1 MARSPRSIWRDNKFR
16 PHSLL
21 DDPAVNDRGRNQ
33 TMKPPAKALV
43 TLVKF
48 AVSIGILVL
57 LLRSQDLS
65 SLKADLLAVNL
76 NMLALAV
83 LLLFAQ
89 TFVLCHRWILILRAM
104 SVPLGWL
111 AGWRIL
117 IISTFFNQ
125 VLPAGGDAVR
135 IWMLRRNGV
144 QWSQTIGSIVADRF
158 LALLALGLI
167 VLAGIPF
174 LLPRVHDNSLLFA
187 IVTVLAAACLGA
199 IAMATLDRWPPRL
212 IAAVPARIVQFAM
225 LVRAPLLAAGGRA
238 MLIVS
243 AIVVHLITV
252 ATCYVLAIGLEAPLS
267 ALDAFVL
274 VPLVILSSAVPI
286 SIGGWGVREGAM
298 VAALGL
304 AGIASDKALAI
315 SVLLGLGGLI
325 VGLFG
330 GLVWLIAPERTS
342 FSPDQARAIA
352 ERTDAAPVA

>member
-1 MARSPRSIWRDNKFR
+1 
-16 PHSLL
+16 
-21 DDPAVNDRGRNQ
+21 
-33 TMKPPAKALV
+33 MKPPAKVLV
-43 TLVKF
+43 TLGKF

-57 LLRSQDLS
+57 LLRTQDLS
-65 SLKADLLAVNL
+65 SLKADLLAVRL
-76 NMLALAV
+76 DMLGLAV

-89 TFVLCHRWILILRAM
+89 TFLLCHRWILILRAM
-104 SVPLGWL
+104 NVPLDWL

-117 IISTFFNQ
+117 MVSNFFNQ

-135 IWMLRRNGV
+135 IWMLRRHGV

-167 VLAGIPF
+167 VLAGMPF
-174 LLPRVHDNSLLFA
+174 LLPRFHDNSILFA
-187 IVTVLAAACLGA
+187 IVAALAAACLGA
-199 IAMATLDRWPPRL
+199 IVLVTLDRWPPRL
-212 IAAVPARIVQFAM
+212 ISAVPARVMQFAM
-225 LVRAPLLAAGGRA
+225 LVRAPLLAAEGRA

-252 ATCYVLAIGLEAPLS
+252 TTCYVLAIGLETPLS

-274 VPLVILSSAVPI
+274 IPPVILSSAVPI

-298 VAALGL
+298 VGALGL

-330 GLVWLIAPERTS
+330 GLVWLIAPERAGFT
-342 FSPDQARAIA
+342 PDQARAIA
-352 ERTDAAPVA
+352 ERTDAAPV

>member
-1 MARSPRSIWRDNKFR
+1 
-16 PHSLL
+16 
-21 DDPAVNDRGRNQ
+21 
-33 TMKPPAKALV
+33 MKRPAKALA
-43 TLVKF
+43 TLAKF

-65 SLKADLLAVNL
+65 SLKADLLAVKL

-89 TFVLCHRWILILRAM
+89 TFILCHRWILILRAM

-158 LALLALGLI
+158 LALLALGAVI
-167 VLAGIPF
+167 LAGMPF
-174 LLPRVHDNSLLFA
+174 LLPRISDRSLLFA
-187 IVTVLAAACLGA
+187 IVIVLAFACFGLVA
-199 IAMATLDRWPPRL
+199 LVTLDRWPSRV
-212 IAAVPARIVQFAM
+212 IAALPARIVQFAM
-225 LVRAPLLAAGGRA
+225 LVRAPLAAEERGK
-238 MLIVS
+238 LIAA
-243 AIVVHLITV
+243 AIVIHLMTV
-252 ATCYVLAIGLEAPLS
+252 AACYVLAIGLDAPLS
-267 ALDAFVL
+267 ALEAFVL

-330 GLVWLIAPERTS
+330 GLVWLVAPERAD
-342 FSPDQARAIA
+342 FSVDQARSAA
-352 ERTDAAPVA
+352 KPADAAPI

>member
-1 MARSPRSIWRDNKFR
+1 
-16 PHSLL
+16 
-21 DDPAVNDRGRNQ
+21 
-33 TMKPPAKALV
+33 MKSPAKALV

-65 SLKADLLAVNL
+65 SLKSDLLAVKL

-104 SVPLGWL
+104 QVPLEWL

-117 IISTFFNQ
+117 IVSTFFNQ

-135 IWMLRRNGV
+135 IWMLRRQGM
-144 QWSQTIGSIVADRF
+144 QWSPTIGSIVADRL
-158 LALLALGLI
+158 LALLALGAVI
-167 VLAGIPF
+167 LAGMPF
-174 LLPRVHDNSLLFA
+174 LLPRISDNSLLFA
-187 IVTVLAAACLGA
+187 IATILVFACSAL
-199 IAMATLDRWPPRL
+199 IALITLNRWPARML
-212 IAAVPARIVQFAM
+212 AVLPGRIVQFAM
-225 LVRAPLLAAGGRA
+225 LVRAPLLAAGGRGP
-238 MLIVS
+238 LIAA
-243 AIVVHLITV
+243 AIIVHLITV
-252 ATCYVLAIGLEAPLS
+252 AACYILAIGLDAPLS

-304 AGIASDKALAI
+304 AGIAPDKALAI
-315 SVLLGLGGLI
+315 SVLFGLGGLT

-330 GLVWLIAPERTS
+330 GFVWLIAPERAS
-342 FSPDQARAIA
+342 FSADSAQATA
-352 ERTDAAPVA
+352 EPADATLI

>member
-1 MARSPRSIWRDNKFR
+1 
-16 PHSLL
+16 
-21 DDPAVNDRGRNQ
+21 
-33 TMKPPAKALV
+33 MKPPAKALV

-57 LLRSQDLS
+57 LLHGQDLS
-65 SLKADLLAVNL
+65 SLKADLLTVDL

-83 LLLFAQ
+83 LLLFGQ
-89 TFVLCHRWILILRAM
+89 TFVLCHRWILILHAM
-104 SVPLGWL
+104 NVPLNWL
-111 AGWRIL
+111 PGWRIL

-158 LALLALGLI
+158 LAMLALGAVI
-167 VLAGIPF
+167 LAGMPF
-174 LLPRVHDNSLLFA
+174 LLQRFSDHSLLLA
-187 IVTVLAAACLGA
+187 IIVVLAVACFCL
-199 IAMATLDRWPPRL
+199 ICLLTLNRWPPRM
-212 IAAVPARIVQFAM
+212 IAALPAGIVQFAM
-225 LVRAPLLAAGGRA
+225 LVRAPLAAAGRGTLMA
-238 MLIVS
+238 
-243 AIVVHLITV
+243 AAVVIHLITV
-252 ATCYVLAIGLEAPLS
+252 AACYVLAIGLDAPLS
-267 ALDAFVL
+267 ALNAFVL

-330 GLVWLIAPERTS
+330 GLVWLIAPERTN
-342 FSPDQARAIA
+342 FSRDEARATA
-352 ERTDAAPVA
+352 ERADAAPV

>member
-1 MARSPRSIWRDNKFR
+1 MIEDEHQP
-16 PHSLL
+16 
-21 DDPAVNDRGRNQ
+21 
-33 TMKPPAKALV
+33 MKPPAKAMV

-65 SLKADLLAVNL
+65 SLKTDLLAVDPSV
-76 NMLALAV
+76 LALAV

-104 SVPLGWL
+104 NVPLGWL
-111 AGWRIL
+111 PGWRIL
-117 IISTFFNQ
+117 IVSTFFNQ

-135 IWMLRRNGV
+135 IWMLRRQGV

-167 VLAGIPF
+167 VLSGMPF
-174 LLPRVHDNSLLFA
+174 LLPLVRDSSLLFA
-187 IVTVLAAACLGA
+187 IVTILAAACLGA
-199 IAMATLDRWPPRL
+199 IALMTLDWWPPRL
-212 IAAVPARIVQFAM
+212 LSAVPAKVVQFVI
-225 LVRAPLLAAGGRA
+225 LVRAPLLAVKGRA
-238 MLIVS
+238 TLIGS

-252 ATCYVLAIGLEAPLS
+252 TTCYVLAVGLQAPLS
-267 ALDAFVL
+267 PLGAFVL
-274 VPLVILSSAVPI
+274 IPLVILSSAVPI

-298 VAALGL
+298 VGALGL

-330 GLVWLIAPERTS
+330 GLVWLIAPERAGFT
-342 FSPDQARAIA
+342 PDQARAIA
-352 ERTDAAPVA
+352 ERTDAAPV